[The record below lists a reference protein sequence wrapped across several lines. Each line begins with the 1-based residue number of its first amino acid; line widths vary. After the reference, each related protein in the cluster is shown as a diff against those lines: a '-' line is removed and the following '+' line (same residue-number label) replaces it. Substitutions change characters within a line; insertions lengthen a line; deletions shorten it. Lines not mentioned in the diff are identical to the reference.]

1 MTLNDVIVALG
12 WMRQEDHEFDTSL
25 GTPYLKKKTKAKQ
38 RA

>member
-25 GTPYLKKKTKAKQ
+25 GTPYLKKKAKTKQA
-38 RA
+38 A